1 MKPYKRG
8 ERVGGLIQQVISDIL
23 RKDISDPR
31 LAMATITGVKMSD
44 DLKTARVYFSVS
56 GDENRIEKASQGF
69 ESALGYIKRKLGS
82 EITLRYMP
90 KINFFYDESF
100 DYGAYINKVL
110 KSVNAENG
118 NDYSSVEAQ
127 S

>member
-31 LAMATITGVKMSD
+31 LEMATITGVKMTA

-56 GDENRIEKASQGF
+56 GDKNRVEKASQGF
-69 ESALGYIKRKLGS
+69 ESALGYIKRRLGS
-82 EITLRYMP
+82 EIELRYMP
-90 KINFFYDESF
+90 KISFFYDESF

-110 KSVNAENG
+110 KSVHAEDG
-118 NDYSSVEAQ
+118 KDHTPVEAQ
-127 S
+127 

>member
-8 ERVGGLIQQVISDIL
+8 ERVSGLIQQVLSDIL

-31 LAMATITGVKMSD
+31 LQMTTITGVNMSA

-56 GDENRIEKASQGF
+56 GDKNRVKKASQGF
-69 ESALGYIKRKLGS
+69 ESALGYIKRRLGA
-82 EITLRYMP
+82 EIELRYMP
-90 KINFFYDESF
+90 KITFFYDESF

-110 KSVNAENG
+110 KSVKAEDG
-118 NDYSSVEAQ
+118 KDYTPVEAQ
-127 S
+127 